1 MKTYRYL
8 LLLSI
13 VGVFSCKKADLEL
26 YPYNQIGT
34 ENAFKTEGDV
44 TLAINGMY
52 AGLRSTTN
60 DTYFVDGIW
69 NIVADVLA
77 DNLIINASGPGR
89 LTLRTYG
96 NWQYTGEGTFLLFT
110 DGYTITR
117 RANAILENIDKM
129 PDGSFKDNAK
139 GEALAVRALTYFDMV
154 RVYSKTYQN
163 AAAGDWTMPYV
174 TSTDPTITP
183 ASESVQG
190 FYDKVIADLE
200 SAKTLIGTNNGLY
213 RVNKLTVSAL
223 LSRVYLYKGDYT
235 KCIEASNDALGATP
249 SLPTI
254 AQFPSIWKDA
264 EANGNTVPSL
274 GVYFKVKN
282 TKTDNINGIGVNYY
296 QPIKTSNAPTYDVRS
311 EYVVPNDFRQLFTA
325 TDVRTTSYLY
335 TGPHN
340 GKNFHHVIKYGGRA
354 NTVLGT
360 DETGANSVGVVD
372 YKVIRTAEVLLNR
385 AEAYYKAN
393 PKNEAAALAD
403 LRTLKQNRYTGY
415 IPADEVLTGQAL
427 LDEILL
433 QRRLELAF
441 EGDRFWDM
449 KRRGQGV
456 SRSTTIGD
464 LSNGTGIP
472 YIFTSLPATDHR
484 WQLPYPQREVNFNT
498 NLKQNPDY

>member
-1 MKTYRYL
+1 
-8 LLLSI
+8 
-13 VGVFSCKKADLEL
+13 
-26 YPYNQIGT
+26 
-34 ENAFKTEGDV
+34 
-44 TLAINGMY
+44 
-52 AGLRSTTN
+52 
-60 DTYFVDGIW
+60 
-69 NIVADVLA
+69 
-77 DNLIINASGPGR
+77 
-89 LTLRTYG
+89 
-96 NWQYTGEGTFLLFT
+96 
-110 DGYTITR
+110 
-117 RANAILENIDKM
+117 
-129 PDGSFKDNAK
+129 
-139 GEALAVRALTYFDMV
+139 
-154 RVYSKTYQN
+154 
-163 AAAGDWTMPYV
+163 
-174 TSTDPTITP
+174 
-183 ASESVQG
+183 
-190 FYDKVIADLE
+190 
-200 SAKTLIGTNNGLY
+200 
-213 RVNKLTVSAL
+213 
-223 LSRVYLYKGDYT
+223 
-235 KCIEASNDALGATP
+235 
-249 SLPTI
+249 
-254 AQFPSIWKDA
+254 
-264 EANGNTVPSL
+264 
-274 GVYFKVKN
+274 
-282 TKTDNINGIGVNYY
+282 
-296 QPIKTSNAPTYDVRS
+296 
-311 EYVVPNDFRQLFTA
+311 
-325 TDVRTTSYLY
+325 